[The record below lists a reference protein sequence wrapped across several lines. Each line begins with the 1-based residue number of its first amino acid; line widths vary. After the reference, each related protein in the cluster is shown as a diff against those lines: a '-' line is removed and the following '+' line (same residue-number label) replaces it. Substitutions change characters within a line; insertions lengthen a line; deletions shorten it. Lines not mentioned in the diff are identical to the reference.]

1 MAQLMPLPLTIS
13 CSSKIQTGFT
23 FVVPAHLG
31 SPGQRTVKWVCACVC
46 EHGISLCVKEG
57 SFSKTLVLN
66 CGTSYSRRVFD
77 ENRDLHRIANINT

>member
-1 MAQLMPLPLTIS
+1 
-13 CSSKIQTGFT
+13 
-23 FVVPAHLG
+23 
-31 SPGQRTVKWVCACVC
+31 VC